1 MGPLF
6 DSFWRA
12 VGYCLMPR
20 IIALSLLPLILMT
33 LVAWGG
39 AHFYWAG
46 AVAWTQA
53 MLEGAN
59 WLQLLWGW
67 LHNFGVDNLPV
78 MLAPLLVLMLAIPV
92 IVIICVLV
100 VALFM
105 APSIVTLVAA
115 RRFDQLER
123 KRGGGFFASLLWS
136 LGATLAALMAM
147 VISMPLWLVP
157 PLVLVLPPLIWGW
170 LTYRVMAFDALAEH
184 ASRPERREIFKRHR
198 LSLLAIGVLTG
209 MLGAAPAI
217 VWASGVVFAAAFFV
231 LVPVAIWIYTLVFA
245 FSALWFTHY
254 CLAALQQ
261 LREQDGNAIYRPEQ
275 NPSAIT
281 ITAPPALPGPPSS
294 DTSSS

>member
-20 IIALSLLPLILMT
+20 IIALSLLPLILIT
-33 LVAWGG
+33 LVAAGG

-92 IVIICVLV
+92 IVIFCVLV

-136 LGATLAALMAM
+136 LGSTLAALVAM
-147 VISMPLWLVP
+147 VISMPLWLIP

-170 LTYRVMAFDALAEH
+170 LT
-184 ASRPERREIFKRHR
+184 
-198 LSLLAIGVLTG
+198 
-209 MLGAAPAI
+209 
-217 VWASGVVFAAAFFV
+217 
-231 LVPVAIWIYTLVFA
+231 
-245 FSALWFTHY
+245 
-254 CLAALQQ
+254 
-261 LREQDGNAIYRPEQ
+261 
-275 NPSAIT
+275 
-281 ITAPPALPGPPSS
+281 
-294 DTSSS
+294 